1 MSSRHVL
8 EGSPFAFLVRSMHI
22 APCPGREYDIK
33 EVFYDC
39 EVETCVVDPGSDVG
53 SSKFCAACFEESEHV
68 VHGCALRDLGRMCMD
83 VREAQTCDTTLE

>member
-8 EGSPFAFLVRSMHI
+8 ESSPFAFLVRSMHT
-22 APCPGREYDIK
+22 APCRGRESDIK

-53 SSKFCAACFEESEHV
+53 SLKFCVACF
-68 VHGCALRDLGRMCMD
+68 
-83 VREAQTCDTTLE
+83 